1 MDSFKESKFNFQNK
15 FSRLFNFGFRR
26 KKIEYKISGDT
37 FWAVNTSKSSF
48 FTILFTL
55 FGSAHLITGFI
66 EYYNEEGKVQF
77 DFYVAFG
84 FLFIVGLI
92 CFRQF
97 LWLVNGRQELLIQ
110 DNKLT
115 LTKKGTFFTS
125 PKMYDLDKISNIRQ
139 YIDEEQLSTFER
151 TQMNI
156 SLTRKILFNHI
167 LGQILFD
174 YLGKTIKVLNDLEE
188 SERKFIINE
197 ITKLK
202 R

>member
-1 MDSFKESKFNFQNK
+1 MSSFKESILNFQNRV
-15 FSRLFNFGFRR
+15 SRLFNLGFRR
-26 KKIEYKISGDT
+26 KKFEYKVSSDS
-37 FWAVNTSKSSF
+37 FWAINTSKSSF

-55 FGSAHLITGFI
+55 FGSAHLVSGFI
-66 EYYNEEGKVQF
+66 EYYNEEGKVQL

-84 FLFIVGLI
+84 ILFIVGLI
-92 CFRQF
+92 CFRHF
-97 LWLVNGRQELLIQ
+97 IWLVNGRQELLIQ

-125 PKMYDLDKISNIRQ
+125 PKTYDLDKVSNIRQ
-139 YIDEEQLSTFER
+139 YIDGEKLSTFER

-156 SLTRKILFNHI
+156 SLTRKVLFNHI

-174 YLGKTIKVLNDLEE
+174 YFGKTVKVFNDLEE

-197 ITKLK
+197 MTKLK
-202 R
+202 K